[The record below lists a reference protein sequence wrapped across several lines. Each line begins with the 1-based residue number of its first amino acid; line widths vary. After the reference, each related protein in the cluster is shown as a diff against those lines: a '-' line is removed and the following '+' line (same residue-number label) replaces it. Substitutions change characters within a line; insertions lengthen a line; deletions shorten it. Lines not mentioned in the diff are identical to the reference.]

1 MKIGIIGLGLIG
13 GSLAKTLKKR
23 TDHTVLGMDMS
34 QKVMQKAKLLEVTHG
49 PLTEESIPECDMLI
63 IATWPEGAVEYVR
76 SHAAVIKKGATVLDV
91 CGVKRA
97 ICEPLWDIARE
108 NDFLFVGGHPMAG
121 VEHSGLEYATDTMFD
136 RASMI
141 LTPPRGSDIQTLA
154 RLKKFFL
161 DMGFGQVVITTPEEH
176 DQVIAYTSQLPHVVA
191 SAYVRS
197 PLMLGHHGFSAGSF
211 RDMSRVASVDEN
223 LWTQLFQQNREPLL
237 EELNGLIDRLTEYRD
252 ALRDG
257 QEDTLRGLLREGR
270 ERKTQTEQRGKKHED
285 H

>member
-1 MKIGIIGLGLIG
+1 MKIGVIGLGLIG

-23 TDHTVLGMDMS
+23 TDHVILGMDRS
-34 QKVMQKAKLLEVTHG
+34 RTVMQKAKLLDVTHG
-49 PLTEESIPECDMLI
+49 ELTEDGISDCDMLL
-63 IATWPEGAVEYVR
+63 IATWPQGAVEYVR
-76 SHAAVIKKGATVLDV
+76 SHANGIRKGATVIDV

-97 ICEPLWDIARE
+97 ICEPLWKIAKE
-108 NDFLFVGGHPMAG
+108 NGFLFVGGHPMAG
-121 VEHSGLEYATDTMFD
+121 VERSGLEYATDTMFD

-141 LTPPRGSDIQTLA
+141 LTPPRDSTIQTLA
-154 RLKKFFL
+154 KLKAFFL
-161 DMGFGQVVITTPEEH
+161 ELGFGRVVITTPEEH

-223 LWTQLFQQNREPLL
+223 LWTQLFLQNREPLL
-237 EELNGLIDRLTEYRD
+237 EELDGLIARLTEYRD

-257 QEDTLRGLLREGR
+257 QEDALRGLLREGR
-270 ERKTQTEQRGKKHED
+270 ERKTQTEQRGKSDEH